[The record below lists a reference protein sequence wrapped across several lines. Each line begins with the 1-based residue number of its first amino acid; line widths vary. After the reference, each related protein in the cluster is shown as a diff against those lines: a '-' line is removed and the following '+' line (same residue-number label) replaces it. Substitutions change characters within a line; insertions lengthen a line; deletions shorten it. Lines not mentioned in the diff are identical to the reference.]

1 MEGCKSWKLS
11 LIFSSET
18 SAHPTAY
25 MKNFREWKKKRNICY
40 KHVIRCWI
48 NLGYTN
54 LKTVGPFW
62 GVLLA
67 FVCSQIKKKVI
78 VLTESETT
86 IFFPWLLVCGC
97 FWFNYST
104 KQSVLCKFLISE
116 HLQGCTSS
124 IFFLLLYC
132 SHLKEGPSCHQK
144 QELTLAS
151 ETGSKMFSA
160 ASWGNNRYLC
170 QLKAVKSP

>member
-25 MKNFREWKKKRNICY
+25 MKNFREWKKKRNTCY

-54 LKTVGPFW
+54 LKTVGLFW

-67 FVCSQIKKKVI
+67 FVCSQIKKKII

-86 IFFPWLLVCGC
+86 ICFPWLLVCGC
-97 FWFNYST
+97 LWFNYST

-116 HLQGCTSS
+116 LSPRLYIQH
-124 IFFLLLYC
+124 FLLAALLW
-132 SHLKEGPSCHQK
+132 SFEGGAQLPSEARTDSCFWDRQ
-144 QELTLAS
+144 
-151 ETGSKMFSA
+151 
-160 ASWGNNRYLC
+160 
-170 QLKAVKSP
+170 